1 MMNDDFPM
9 RYLVPPVSEYKVALI
24 EAKSINRYTGNTV
37 YILCIFTAHNLTVDT
52 VDASEK
58 PPAPLHVGS

>member
-1 MMNDDFPM
+1 M
-9 RYLVPPVSEYKVALI
+9 VPSASEYKVALI
-24 EAKSINRYTGNTV
+24 EAKSINRYAVNTV

-58 PPAPLHVGS
+58 LPAPLHVGS